1 MLKRNERM
9 EKLVNAGVNTGKYFT
24 VDLPEG
30 LAAGTK
36 IHLVIDE
43 NGVPQYVSENKN
55 TNENDPILNEII
67 EDGYVRNTRL
77 YRRFITA
84 QMFRM
89 LNYKSYDGSETG
101 YHAALK
107 RYAYSYTFDMMLEE
121 VRVLSKLEVRDRE
134 SFEERR
140 RFFTQEVVVDVCRDY
155 LDKLD
160 KFIESKPSKNCKG
173 IPYKRIKGDNIFVE
187 DINKKIF
194 APLRSE
200 IFSIN
205 RANSYADIYEY
216 LKRFMDK
223 MVKLPYDTPKSKAWV
238 DAYKGNGAY
247 YVCKNL
253 IMFHNCKV
261 DGVAN
266 RTLSMDILSDKLLEY
281 KGEGWRM
288 FAFMKKLIADNNFD
302 FYKVMEE
309 KYNK

>member
-1 MLKRNERM
+1 MLKRNERI
-9 EKLVNAGVNTGKYFT
+9 EKLNNAGVNTGKYFT
-24 VDLPEG
+24 FELPDTIEK
-30 LAAGTK
+30 GTK

-77 YRRFITA
+77 YRRFVTA

-89 LNYKSYDGSETG
+89 LNYKSYDGRETG

-107 RYAYSYTFDMMLEE
+107 RYAYKYTFDMMLEE

-140 RFFTQEVVVDVCRDY
+140 RFFTRDVVVEVCRDY

-187 DINKKIF
+187 DINKKVF

-205 RANSYADIYEY
+205 RANSYADIYEH

-238 DAYKGNGAY
+238 DAYKGNGSY
-247 YVCKNL
+247 YTAKNL
-253 IMFHNCKV
+253 IMFNNCKV

-266 RTLSMDILSDKLLEY
+266 RTLSMDILNDKLLEY